1 MINIHLS
8 SSNFP
13 LSKAASSTL
22 RKRVCSSSMKAQDD
36 KKTITED
43 GNSEQTRKPVLDFL
57 CIFFFLCFDGRMK
70 RNPPSPPK
78 DGQNERDKNMFQ
90 REIFLKLHVLL
101 TLFSRELKVLFL
113 CERTEVMVMPVRW
126 SRFNVEWQTVLMF
139 GCCCCCYCN
148 NSPEIFVNKARIM
161 VVSEY
166 PTGYWVVATC
176 NVWER
181 WDVFGC

>member
-22 RKRVCSSSMKAQDD
+22 RKRVCSSPMKAQDD

-78 DGQNERDKNMFQ
+78 DGQNERDKNVSKRNLFEAS
-90 REIFLKLHVLL
+90 RIINSVL
-101 TLFSRELKVLFL
+101 SRIKGAFL

-139 GCCCCCYCN
+139 GCCCCYCN

>member
-22 RKRVCSSSMKAQDD
+22 RKRVCSSSMKAQYD

-78 DGQNERDKNMFQ
+78 DGQNERDKNVSKRNLFEAS
-90 REIFLKLHVLL
+90 RIINSVL
-101 TLFSRELKVLFL
+101 SRIKGAF
-113 CERTEVMVMPVRW
+113 
-126 SRFNVEWQTVLMF
+126 
-139 GCCCCCYCN
+139 
-148 NSPEIFVNKARIM
+148 FV
-161 VVSEY
+161 
-166 PTGYWVVATC
+166 
-176 NVWER
+176 
-181 WDVFGC
+181 